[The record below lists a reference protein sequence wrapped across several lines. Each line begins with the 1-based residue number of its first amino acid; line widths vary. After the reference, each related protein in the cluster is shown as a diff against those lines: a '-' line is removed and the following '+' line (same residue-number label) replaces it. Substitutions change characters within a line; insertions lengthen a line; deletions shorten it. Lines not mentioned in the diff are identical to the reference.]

1 MMATTVFFLLM
12 VKHFVCDFALQGR
25 FKEKHDKHLV
35 SSTKGHLHAL
45 DHAVGTA
52 LVFLF
57 VASYAFAQGQTIFV
71 TILLFPI
78 LDYVLHFFIDWCK
91 NNFVHHNNLFQH
103 DRSFWILTSVDQCLH
118 AFTYFVF
125 VILFDIY
132 FI

>member
-1 MMATTVFFLLM
+1 MMVTTVFFLLM

-57 VASYAFAQGQTIFV
+57 VASYAFAKGHSASYAVESYQS
-71 TILLFPI
+71 LFLND
-78 LDYVLHFFIDWCK
+78 LD
-91 NNFVHHNNLFQH
+91 
-103 DRSFWILTSVDQCLH
+103 
-118 AFTYFVF
+118 
-125 VILFDIY
+125 LFDNQV
-132 FI
+132 